1 MRNPVETGRFPSY
14 DGSMRMAALWGYVL
28 GKAQASKTVDRWF
41 WRLPHG
47 PRRIL
52 FRACRLDCGVPQGQ
66 ASEVLSR
73 KTLFIHVPKTAGTS
87 VQRSL
92 FGREVVGHQTFRQ
105 YELALSQRQLTSL
118 FKFAFVR
125 NPWDRL
131 VSAWA
136 FLHDGGYN
144 HWDRDWAE
152 KNLAPF
158 PDFASFVLQHISPE
172 RVENDYWHFRPQVYY
187 LRNGRG
193 QVTLDFLGRFRE
205 SGPGLPTRGTIAGM
219 FGHVGL
225 AQSDGQPAVVRLSG
239 LLHASQFRSC
249 GRGLPRRYRDVRL
262 RVLTN

>member
-1 MRNPVETGRFPSY
+1 
-14 DGSMRMAALWGYVL
+14 MRMSVLWGYVL

-52 FRACRLDCGVPQGQ
+52 FRACRLDCGVPREQ
-66 ASEVLSR
+66 AAEVLSR
-73 KTLFIHVPKTAGTS
+73 KALFIHVPKTAGTS

-105 YELALSQRQLTSL
+105 YELALPRRQLTSL

-136 FLHDGGYN
+136 FLRDGGYN
-144 HWDRDWAE
+144 HWDREWAE
-152 KNLAPF
+152 KNLAQF
-158 PDFASFVLQHISPE
+158 PDFESFVLQWIS
-172 RVENDYWHFRPQVYY
+172 RKTVENGYGHFRPQAYY

-193 QVTLDFLGRFRE
+193 RIDLDFLGRFE
-205 SGPGLPTRGTIAGM
+205 N
-219 FGHVGL
+219 L
-225 AQSDGQPAVVRLSG
+225 ARDFQRVAQLLGSSATLGSHNRSRRRQSSTYRDYYTPRSSAVV
-239 LLHASQFRSC
+239 AAA
-249 GRGLPRRYRDVRL
+249 YRDDIE
-262 RVLTN
+262 TFGYAF